1 MKRAGDKA
9 GWCAGAKWCDRCK
22 IWIPAATHI
31 PEFSLQPMSSLCH
44 HTIIDHIISSFP
56 DHFRLPPPKARSYSN
71 FQTYQSVTESVLT
84 ISASGYRS
92 SWLLGY
98 FGSKFRGLPRY
109 RYIMPVAWHV
119 HCDTH
124 DTLWSL
130 TSLKQPSFIRFW
142 QSTPPYESGFST
154 VLAQQH
160 PLQLSQLSGRQRVKK
175 PVFSFHRTTRW
186 VTASGKSKMICLIG
200 TGVAFP
206 VSRGQS
212 GDDRH
217 DT

>member
-109 RYIMPVAWHV
+109 RYIMPVAWYIAIHMIHYEASHV
-119 HCDTH
+119 SNNLLSYGVGSQRLRTNLD
-124 DTLWSL
+124 SL
-130 TSLKQPSFIRFW
+130 
-142 QSTPPYESGFST
+142 T
-154 VLAQQH
+154 VLAQQQ
-160 PLQLSQLSGRQRVKK
+160 PLQLSQLSGRHRVKK

-186 VTASGKSKMICLIG
+186 VTASGKSKMIWLIG
-200 TGVAFP
+200 TCVTFP